1 MHLNSGLLF
10 KKYAAPFFKDNIKVL
25 EIGPS
30 SFPSPY
36 QQLVDNKTIQ
46 WDTIDFSNSDFIDP
60 NAVNNLTYQLT
71 SLYEFPFADN
81 SYDIIVSGQ
90 VLEHVEKI
98 WVWMKE
104 LKRITKQDGLIV
116 TINPVSWP
124 YHEAPIDCWRAF
136 PSGVKALANEV
147 DLDVELC
154 LFDSLEAEEVQK
166 RYPNAILIQGR
177 SYKYFVSP
185 KKLDWIIRWNKVIS
199 KVPKFKHYLQIPIE
213 VAYDT
218 VSVLKKK

>member
-10 KKYAAPFFKDNIKVL
+10 KKYAPSFFKENMKVL
-25 EIGPS
+25 EIGPA

-36 QQLVDNKTIQ
+36 QTLIGNKSIQ
-46 WDTIDFSNSDFIDP
+46 WDTIDFASSDYIDP
-60 NAVNNLTYQLT
+60 SAINNLTYQLK

-81 SYDIIVSGQ
+81 SYDIVISGQ

-104 LKRITKQDGLIV
+104 LKRITKPGGHII

-136 PSGVKALANEV
+136 PSGIKALASEV
-147 DLDVELC
+147 GLDVDLC
-154 LFDSLEAEEVQK
+154 LFESLEEAD
-166 RYPNAILIQGR
+166 ILRKDPKAVVIPGR

-185 KKLDWIIRWNKVIS
+185 KKIDIIIRWNKSIRR
-199 KVPKFKHYLQIPIE
+199 VPKFRNYLQIPIE
-213 VAYDT
+213 AAFDT
-218 VSVLKKK
+218 ISILKK